1 MSVPAQTETPV
12 PQRIRIT
19 AAPVGDPVRGRL
31 PRILSFTSSPSG
43 DLDGDNEFEPRRTL
57 SRELPDPAQ
66 FAAALTRNTLEVL
79 ACERSLGQL
88 MRWVDHE
95 IYQCVA
101 RRVAVRSRQP
111 RSRARK
117 MVVVRSVRT
126 CQVSRSAV
134 EVSVV
139 VSEGSHVRAVALRLE
154 ALDHRW
160 RCTALEI
167 G

>member
-1 MSVPAQTETPV
+1 MSLPAHNETVV
-12 PQRIRIT
+12 PQRIRVT
-19 AAPVGDPVRGRL
+19 AAPAGDPVRGRL
-31 PRILSFTSSPSG
+31 PRVLSFASNPVG
-43 DLDGDNEFEPRRTL
+43 NLDGDDEFEPRRTL
-57 SRELPDPAQ
+57 SRELPDPAP
-66 FAAALTRNTLEVL
+66 FAATLTRNTLEVL

-95 IYQCVA
+95 IYQSLA
-101 RRVAVRSRQP
+101 RRVAIRSRQP
-111 RSRARK
+111 RSRARR
-117 MVVVRSVRT
+117 MVVVRSVRV

-134 EVSVV
+134 EASVV